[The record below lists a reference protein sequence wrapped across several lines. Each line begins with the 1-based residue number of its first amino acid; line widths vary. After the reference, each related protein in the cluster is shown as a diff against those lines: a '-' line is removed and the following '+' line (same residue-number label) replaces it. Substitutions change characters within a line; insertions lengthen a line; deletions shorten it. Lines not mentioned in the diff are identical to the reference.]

1 MGVTAHVHS
10 RAQIDQPVEWGY
22 QCSQQIRR
30 EHIDREY
37 VRETVD
43 GLDATR
49 FSITNARVVD
59 DRASCLP
66 NAIDLLSDPPRLFD
80 T

>member
-49 FSITNARVVD
+49 FSIANARVVD
-59 DRASCLP
+59 DRVMPAQR
-66 NAIDLLSDPPRLFD
+66 IDLLSDPPRLFD